1 MPSQQNE
8 RSRTKTL
15 RNMFKGLTKR
25 RKRKGDIIPFDGSPY
40 ESVKIDQDAFYE
52 YNHPNRDDNES
63 ELGDD
68 DANGVVPEAIMVE
81 TDEYSPVSSDG
92 FLRADVV
99 GTEDAC
105 CIPGVYTNC
114 RMCTDESRMPALVE
128 VRKKPRGGKK
138 RCKTNKRGKRKTI
151 KKTGKRMRK

>member
-1 MPSQQNE
+1 M
-8 RSRTKTL
+8 L
-15 RNMFKGLTKR
+15 KGLTKR

-40 ESVKIDQDAFYE
+40 ESIKIDQDAFYE
-52 YNHPNRDDNES
+52 YNLPNRDDNES

-92 FLRADVV
+92 FLKADVV

-128 VRKKPRGGKK
+128 VRKNHTVEKSDAKRINEVNEKRLKK
-138 RCKTNKRGKRKTI
+138 QEKECENKVI
-151 KKTGKRMRK
+151 I

>member
-40 ESVKIDQDAFYE
+40 ESIKIDQDAFYE
-52 YNHPNRDDNES
+52 YNLPHRDDNS
-63 ELGDD
+63 
-68 DANGVVPEAIMVE
+68 NGLVPEAIMVE
-81 TDEYSPVSSDG
+81 TDEYSPVSTDG

-99 GTEDAC
+99 GSEDAC

-114 RMCTDESRMPALVE
+114 RICTDESRMPALVE

-138 RCKTNKRGKRKTI
+138 RCKTNKRKTI

>member
-1 MPSQQNE
+1 MPTQQNE
-8 RSRTKTL
+8 RSRTKIL

-52 YNHPNRDDNES
+52 HNRPHRDDDS
-63 ELGDD
+63 H
-68 DANGVVPEAIMVE
+68 GVVPEAILVE

-92 FLRADVV
+92 FLRADVI
-99 GTEDAC
+99 GSEEAC

-114 RMCTDESRMPALVE
+114 RICADESRMPAFVE

-138 RCKTNKRGKRKTI
+138 TCKTNKRGKQKSV
-151 KKTGKRMRK
+151 KKTGKIMRK

>member
-52 YNHPNRDDNES
+52 YNHPNRDD
-63 ELGDD
+63 G
-68 DANGVVPEAIMVE
+68 ANGLVPEAIMVE

-92 FLRADVV
+92 FLKADVV

-114 RMCTDESRMPALVE
+114 RICTDESRTPALVE

-138 RCKTNKRGKRKTI
+138 RCKTIKRKTI

>member
-52 YNHPNRDDNES
+52 YNHPNRDDNS
-63 ELGDD
+63 
-68 DANGVVPEAIMVE
+68 NGLVPEAIMVE

-92 FLRADVV
+92 FLKADVV

-138 RCKTNKRGKRKTI
+138 RCKTNKRKTI